1 MSSGRSSSTEFKDEA
16 ASLVLDED
24 YTVGQA
30 CQAVGVG
37 PTAIR
42 RWVEQLRAERSGHTP
57 GKSAALTPEHQRIQE
72 LEARLQ
78 KVEREK
84 GILKKVHRALAGTLP
99 LHLVSRS
106 ATGHFRD
113 Q

>member
-1 MSSGRSSSTEFKDEA
+1 MSSGRSSSTEFKDET

-37 PTAIR
+37 PTAMR

-84 GILKKVHRALAGTLP
+84 EILKKATALLM
-99 LHLVSRS
+99 SDS
-106 ATGHFRD
+106 WD
-113 Q
+113 QPS